1 MEEQIRQILPEKV
14 RQAFDDIVEQRV
26 LGASKHI
33 AMIGEMFEAIADRGL
48 QEHKKPADIIEE
60 IKKVADYFIATR
72 GEASQAVSNAIWNQ
86 PRRSE
91 RFWKQKMLMPE
102 QRKSL

>member
-48 QEHKKPADIIEE
+48 
-60 IKKVADYFIATR
+60 
-72 GEASQAVSNAIWNQ
+72 
-86 PRRSE
+86 
-91 RFWKQKMLMPE
+91 PE

>member
-33 AMIGEMFEAIADRGL
+33 AMIGEMFEAIDTL
-48 QEHKKPADIIEE
+48 QTEDCRN
-60 IKKVADYFIATR
+60 IKNRQT
-72 GEASQAVSNAIWNQ
+72 S
-86 PRRSE
+86 
-91 RFWKQKMLMPE
+91 
-102 QRKSL
+102 